1 MIYFKTA
8 QDIDILQ
15 EGGKKL
21 GSILKKVGQAAQPG
35 VSTADL
41 DKLAFD
47 LICECGG
54 KPAFLN
60 YQPSFAD
67 KPFPSSLCTSINEV
81 VVHGLPSKE
90 ERLKEGDVISWFPF
104 NHFGDENSDF
114 KSELEDYHVKP
125 LKIKKIDRNYI
136 DSWNGGVKVVIN
148 IHLEI
153 IRKKKCSVC

>member
-1 MIYFKTA
+1 MYRGNLNISLFVNGMELDSNKNV
-8 QDIDILQ
+8 
-15 EGGKKL
+15 E
-21 GSILKKVGQAAQPG
+21 LKKAIFE
-35 VSTADL
+35 TA
-41 DKLAFD
+41 
-47 LICECGG
+47 
-54 KPAFLN
+54 
-60 YQPSFAD
+60 
-67 KPFPSSLCTSINEV
+67 
-81 VVHGLPSKE
+81 
-90 ERLKEGDVISWFPF
+90 KEGDVISWFPF